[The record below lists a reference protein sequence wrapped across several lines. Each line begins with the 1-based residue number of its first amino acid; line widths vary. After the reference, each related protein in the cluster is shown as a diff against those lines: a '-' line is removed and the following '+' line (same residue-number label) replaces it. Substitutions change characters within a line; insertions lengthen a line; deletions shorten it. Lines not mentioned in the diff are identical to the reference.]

1 MRTLALR
8 LKPGEDL
15 KRALTKVVA
24 LEDVQAG
31 VVLTCVGSLS
41 RAALRLADRDEKSLF
56 EGPFEILALSGTLSP
71 EGLHLHVALADK
83 DGATLGGHV
92 LGGCVVYTT
101 AEIVLG
107 FLQNVAFYRQPD
119 AETGYA
125 ELVVDASLVR
135 RFAVLRAHPL

>member
-15 KRALTKVVA
+15 KRALTEVVA
-24 LEDVQAG
+24 LEDVRAG

-41 RAALRLADRDEKSLF
+41 RAALRLADRDEESLF

-71 EGLHLHVALADK
+71 DGLHLHVALADE

-92 LGGCVVYTT
+92 LGSCVVYTT

-107 FLQNVAFYRQPD
+107 LLDARFSRQLDVA
-119 AETGYA
+119 TGYA
-125 ELVVDASLVR
+125 ELVIDE
-135 RFAVLRAHPL
+135 PL

>member
-15 KRALTKVVA
+15 KRALAEVVA
-24 LEDVQAG
+24 REGVRAG

-41 RAALRLADRDEKSLF
+41 KAALRLAGRDERSLF

-71 EGLHLHVALADK
+71 DGLHLHVALADE
-83 DGATLGGHV
+83 GGGTLGGHM
-92 LGGCVVYTT
+92 LEGCVVYTT

-107 FLQNVAFYRQPD
+107 FLQNVDFHRQLD
-119 AETGYA
+119 TATGYA
-125 ELVVDASLVR
+125 ELVIDEQV
-135 RFAVLRAHPL
+135 

>member
-1 MRTLALR
+1 MRTVALR

-15 KRALTKVVA
+15 KRALTEVVA
-24 LEDVQAG
+24 REDVRAG

-41 RAALRLADRDEKSLF
+41 KAALRLADRDEESVF

-71 EGLHLHVALADK
+71 DGLHLHVALADG
-83 DGATLGGHV
+83 DGVTLGGH
-92 LGGCVVYTT
+92 LLEGCVVYTT

-107 FLQNVAFYRQPD
+107 FLQVGFSRRLD

-125 ELVVDASLVR
+125 ELVIDEQI
-135 RFAVLRAHPL
+135 

>member
-1 MRTLALR
+1 MRTVALR
-8 LKPGEDL
+8 LKPKEDL
-15 KRALTKVVA
+15 KRALTERIA
-24 LEDVQAG
+24 RENIRAG

-41 RAALRLADRDEKSLF
+41 QAALRLAGRDEGSLF

-71 EGLHLHVALADK
+71 DGLHLHVALADE

-92 LGGCVVYTT
+92 LEGCVVYTT

-107 FLQNVAFYRQPD
+107 LLQDVRFSRRLD

-125 ELVVDASLVR
+125 ELVIDEQR
-135 RFAVLRAHPL
+135 